1 MLPKRPEFE
10 MPSFLGTGKV
20 VTASSMAAPVGDID
34 EMDVD
39 ELLAL
44 KDQIEGRLP
53 NRSLKAMNLE
63 EELVEQY
70 MKVKALQN
78 RVLNDE
84 GIPAN
89 QLAQCAGQVAS
100 TLQALVRM
108 QTEWYNAERFKD
120 IESHLIKTLNKLPA
134 EMVED
139 FFTWYEDY
147 SGNRKS

>member
-20 VTASSMAAPVGDID
+20 VTASSMATPVGDID
-34 EMDVD
+34 EMEID

-44 KDQIEGRLP
+44 KDQIEVRLP

-89 QLAQCAGQVAS
+89 QVAQCAGQVAS
-100 TLQALVRM
+100 TLQALVKM
-108 QTEWYNAERFKD
+108 QTELHTAERFKKL
-120 IESHLIKTLNKLPA
+120 EGLLIKHLRTLPQEVA
-134 EMVED
+134 ERFID
-139 FFTWYEDY
+139 DYERMAADE
-147 SGNRKS
+147 